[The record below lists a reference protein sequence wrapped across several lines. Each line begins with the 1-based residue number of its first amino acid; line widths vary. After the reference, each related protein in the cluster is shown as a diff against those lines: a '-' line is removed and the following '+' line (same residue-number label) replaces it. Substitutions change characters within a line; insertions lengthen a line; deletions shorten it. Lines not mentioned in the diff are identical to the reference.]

1 MVMGYA
7 DQQVHGTYPD
17 GKQVTQVMES
27 YARDGRIEDVVRIH
41 TLLAQCRSIIFKS
54 SLKLT

>member
-41 TLLAQCRSIIFKS
+41 TLLAQCRSPLSKDFT
-54 SLKLT
+54 KLI

>member
-41 TLLAQCRSIIFKS
+41 TLLAQCRCPLSRD
-54 SLKLT
+54 LTKLI